1 MSECVTV
8 RVADPEK
15 AIEEGCDRA
24 PGATRA
30 QLFKLAAVGG
40 GSLLASGV
48 AFGGIPSLAFGASA
62 SEDVKILNFAL
73 LLEYLEATFY
83 TEAEQK
89 HKLTGQTRGFAK
101 IVGGHE
107 RTHVAYLK
115 KALGSKAIKSPKFDF
130 GDTTT
135 NMKKFMA
142 TSIALEGT
150 GVGAYN
156 GQGPNL
162 TKKTLAAAAEI
173 VSVEARHAA
182 WIRAIA
188 GVLPAPY
195 AFDPLYSKSKVLKIV
210 GATGFVK

>member
-15 AIEEGCDRA
+15 ALQEGCDA
-24 PGATRA
+24 SPGVTRG
-30 QLFKLAAVGG
+30 QLMRRAAVGG

-62 SEDVKILNFAL
+62 SEDVQILNFAL
-73 LLEYLEATFY
+73 LLEYLEAAFY

-89 HKLTGQTRGFAK
+89 GKLTGKTREFAK
-101 IVGGHE
+101 VAGSHE
-107 RTHVAYLK
+107 RTHRAYLQ
-115 KALGSKAIKSPKFDF
+115 KALKSKAIKSPKFDF
-130 GDTTT
+130 GDTTS
-135 NMKKFMA
+135 NMKKFTA
-142 TSIALEGT
+142 TAIALEGT

-156 GQGPNL
+156 GQGANL
-162 TKKTLAAAAEI
+162 TKPTLAAAAEI

-188 GVLPAPY
+188 GELPAPY